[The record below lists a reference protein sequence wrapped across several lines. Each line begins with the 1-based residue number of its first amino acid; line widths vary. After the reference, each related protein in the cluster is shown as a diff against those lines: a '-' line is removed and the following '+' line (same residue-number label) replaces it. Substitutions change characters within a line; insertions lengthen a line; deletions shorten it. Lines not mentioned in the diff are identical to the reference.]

1 MQHYTRI
8 YRLRKG
14 DEEVV
19 FQSEKAACEYL
30 GVERCTVASCYRR
43 NAKCK
48 GYIVERGE
56 ATTHY
61 STKTRLYKIWDGM
74 RERCKRET
82 HKHFK
87 DYGGRGVSV
96 CTEWESFDIFK
107 EWAIANGYIDGLTLD
122 RIDCNGNYEPK
133 NCRWATMK
141 EQARNKRNNHR
152 VTVEGRTMTLSE
164 CAEQYSIPMST
175 IRWREQ
181 HNRDI
186 ITGARMD
193 GGDEKCD

>member
-1 MQHYTRI
+1 MQHFTRI

-14 DEEVV
+14 DEELV
-19 FQSEKAACEYL
+19 FQSEKAAGEYL
-30 GVERCTVASCYRR
+30 GVGRCTVASCYRR

-56 ATTHY
+56 ATTHH

-74 RERCKRET
+74 RGRCKRET

-87 DYGGRGVSV
+87 DYGGRGVSI

-107 EWAIANGYIDGLTLD
+107 EWAIANGYTDGLTLD

-164 CAEQYSIPMST
+164 CVEQYSIPKST
-175 IRWREQ
+175 IRWRER

-193 GGDEKCD
+193 GERRDA

>member
-19 FQSEKAACEYL
+19 FQSEKAAGEYL
-30 GVERCTVASCYRR
+30 GVGRCTVASCYRR
-43 NAKCK
+43 SAKCK
-48 GYIVERGE
+48 GYIVERGG
-56 ATTHY
+56 ATTHH

-74 RERCKRET
+74 RGRCKRET

-164 CAEQYSIPMST
+164 CVEQYSIPKST

-193 GGDEKCD
+193 GDADG